1 MQLKWTEP
9 AIADLDNIE
18 AYIARESSQDVAT
31 TVVLK
36 VIDTVEMMLP
46 SHPMAG
52 RSGRVK
58 GTRELVVS
66 DLPFI
71 VIYRWV
77 EDLQQTQVLRVLHAA
92 RQWPPVKN

>member
-9 AIADLDNIE
+9 AIADLNNIE
-18 AYIARESSQDVAT
+18 AYIARESSQDVAI

-52 RSGRVK
+52 RAGRVK

-92 RQWPPVKN
+92 RQWPPAKN